1 MENEIWSTFSTL
13 RISSAVDGLTGIFAI
28 WLAARI
34 TKVAIDRGANMV
46 AKILLSIF
54 ALCAITI
61 NGIFLMLAQ
70 SVFIN
75 TSKAFS
81 GIKDAG
87 TTISLSAE
95 NFITTYS
102 ANEPGLINTP
112 VFSLFLVIA
121 LVIILLPIWVPA
133 KR

>member
-1 MENEIWSTFSTL
+1 MESEIWSTFSSL
-13 RISSAVDGLTGIFAI
+13 RISSAVNGLTGLFAI
-28 WLAARI
+28 WLAARFAKI
-34 TKVAIDRGANMV
+34 AMDRGANMV
-46 AKILLSIF
+46 AKVLLSIF

-87 TTISLSAE
+87 TAISLSAE

-102 ANEPGLINTP
+102 ANEPELMNTP
-112 VFSLFLVIA
+112 VCSLFLVIA

-133 KR
+133 KK

>member
-1 MENEIWSTFSTL
+1 MESEIWSTFSSL
-13 RISSAVDGLTGIFAI
+13 RISSAVNGLTGLFAI
-28 WLAARI
+28 WLAARFAKI
-34 TKVAIDRGANMV
+34 AMDRGANMV
-46 AKILLSIF
+46 AKVLLSIF

-87 TTISLSAE
+87 TAIRLSAE

-102 ANEPGLINTP
+102 ANEPELMNTP
-112 VFSLFLVIA
+112 VCSLFLVIA

-133 KR
+133 KK

>member
-54 ALCAITI
+54 AVCAITI

-87 TTISLSAE
+87 TAISLSAE